1 MKFVG
6 SGFLLTYLSVPII
19 MCLIFIFVIAL
30 IFILLAIIL
39 PFTLTRH
46 KSAIKDM
53 KENLNAEEQ
62 KILNQI
68 QEEKRCLSVEERQL
82 YVKRIR
88 EIVRNGRKQAI
99 NAMEEEMG
107 IENMK
112 KGTKIMMDDFTK
124 KDIKDLFK

>member
-6 SGFLLTYLSVPII
+6 SDFLLTLLSVPIT
-19 MCLIFIFVIAL
+19 MFLVFIFVIAL
-30 IFILLAIIL
+30 IVILLTIIL

-46 KSAIKDM
+46 KSAIKEM

-62 KILNQI
+62 KLFNQI
-68 QEEKRCLSVEERQL
+68 QEERRCLTEEERQL

-99 NAMEEEMG
+99 NAVEEEMG

>member
-1 MKFVG
+1 
-6 SGFLLTYLSVPII
+6 
-19 MCLIFIFVIAL
+19 
-30 IFILLAIIL
+30 
-39 PFTLTRH
+39 
-46 KSAIKDM
+46 M